1 MSTFSNR
8 RWVIIPATEVDNIDF
23 SQVMESSPGSLRYS
37 VDGSKTFIK
46 YDIYVV
52 EEDQIHTHINPE
64 TGEEETTTT
73 LAGIYGRPDFL
84 DYDTVTE
91 YTHSEI
97 LAILATEEWTAP
109 RVEGE
114 GI

>member
-23 SQVMESSPGSLRYS
+23 SQVMESSPASLRYS

-46 YDIYVV
+46 YDIHVI
-52 EEDQIHTHINPE
+52 EEDQTYTIINPE
-64 TGEEETTTT
+64 TGEEETSTT
-73 LAGIYGRPDFL
+73 LAGIYGRPSFL
-84 DYDTVTE
+84 DYDVVTE
-91 YTHSEI
+91 YNHEEI

-109 RVEGE
+109 RPEG
-114 GI
+114 GLI

>member
-46 YDIYVV
+46 YDIYEIV
-52 EEDQIHTHINPE
+52 EDQVHTTINPD
-64 TGEEETTTT
+64 TGEEETHTT

-84 DYDTVTE
+84 DYNTVTE

-109 RVEGE
+109 RTEDQPL
-114 GI
+114 

>member
-23 SQVMESSPGSLRYS
+23 SQVLESSPGSLRYS

-46 YDIYVV
+46 YEINVI
-52 EEDQIHTHINPE
+52 EEDQTHTWIDQE
-64 TGEEETTTT
+64 SGEERTSVT
-73 LAGIYGRPDFL
+73 LAGTYGRPSFL
-84 DYDTVTE
+84 DYEEVTE
-91 YTHSEI
+91 YTHEEI

-109 RVEGE
+109 RTEGAP
-114 GI
+114 I

>member
-8 RWVIIPATEVDNIDF
+8 RWVIIPATEVDNINF
-23 SQVMESSPGSLRYS
+23 SQVMESSPQSLRYS

-46 YDIYVV
+46 YDIYEIV
-52 EEDQIHTHINPE
+52 EDQVVTTTNLE
-64 TGEEETTTT
+64 TGEEVTTVTP
-73 LAGIYGRPDFL
+73 AGIYGRPSFL
-84 DYDTVTE
+84 DYNTVTE

-109 RVEGE
+109 RTEGQPL
-114 GI
+114 

>member
-8 RWVIIPATEVDNIDF
+8 RWVIIPASEVDNIDF

-46 YDIYVV
+46 YDIHVI
-52 EEDQIHTHINPE
+52 EEDIVHTIINQE
-64 TGEEETTTT
+64 TGEEETSTT

-84 DYDTVTE
+84 DYEVVTE
-91 YTHSEI
+91 YNHSEI

-109 RVEGE
+109 RTEGDP
-114 GI
+114 I